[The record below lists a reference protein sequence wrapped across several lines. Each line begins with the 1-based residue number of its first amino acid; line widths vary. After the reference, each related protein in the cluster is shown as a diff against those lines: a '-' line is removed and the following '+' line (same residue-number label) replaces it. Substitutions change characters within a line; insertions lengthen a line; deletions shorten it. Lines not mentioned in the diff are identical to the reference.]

1 MEELQEVKNQIKEFV
16 KVCNHEKSLELLEKL
31 ATGKMLRSKLILKIA
46 GISIESIKLCAVVEM
61 IHAASLLHDDVIDEA
76 NTRRGRPSVN
86 ALYDNKTAI
95 MFRDILY
102 SRAFTEL
109 SQMDKNIAY
118 TISNAVTLLSIGEM
132 IDVDLTN
139 TFNKSY
145 DKYLDMI
152 YKKTASL
159 IEASSKAAAIL
170 SKKDENKYALYGK
183 NLGLAFQMVDDILD
197 ITQDSKTLGK
207 PAMLDFVE
215 GKVTI
220 PYLLLYE
227 RIENKTKLEALYKK
241 ELTKIFFKSTCSSFK
256 SKLGRLRQI
265 NRLSSRTCKFC
276 LAQCHIFSKDSLS
289 SFLID
294 NNKPYPC
301 PSEWDIPLFPVSI
314 TRPLWSTN
322 LAL

>member
-46 GISIESIKLCAVVEM
+46 GVNEESIKLCAVVEM

-76 NTRRGRPSVN
+76 DTRRGQPSVN
-86 ALYDNKTAI
+86 ALYDNKTSI
-95 MFRDILY
+95 MFGDILY

-109 SQMDKNIAY
+109 SQMDKRVAY

-139 TFNKSY
+139 SFNKSY
-145 DKYLDMI
+145 DLYLDMI

-159 IEASSKAAAIL
+159 IEASAKAAAIIAGL
-170 SKKDENKYALYGK
+170 DENKYALYGK

-197 ITQDSKTLGK
+197 ITQDSATLGK

-220 PYLLLYE
+220 PYLLLHE
-227 RIENKTKLEALYKK
+227 RVQDKTKLESLYKK
-241 ELTKIFFKSTCSSFK
+241 ELSTEESSWIK
-256 SKLGRLRQI
+256 EQM
-265 NRLSSRTCKFC
+265 
-276 LAQCHIFSKDSLS
+276 
-289 SFLID
+289 
-294 NNKPYPC
+294 
-301 PSEWDIPLFPVSI
+301 SI
-314 TRPLWSTN
+314 TN
-322 LAL
+322 ALNDSILQAKAIGNEAINAVIDEENSQTLVMIMKAMIEREF

>member
-1 MEELQEVKNQIKEFV
+1 MEELLEVKNQIKEFV

-46 GISIESIKLCAVVEM
+46 GVTKESIKLCAVVEM

-76 NTRRGRPSVN
+76 DTRRGQPSVN
-86 ALYDNKTAI
+86 ALYDNKTSI
-95 MFRDILY
+95 MFGDILY

-109 SQMDKNIAY
+109 SQMDKKVAY

-139 TFNKSY
+139 SFNKSY
-145 DKYLDMI
+145 DLYLDMI

-159 IEASSKAAAIL
+159 IEASAKAAAIIAGL
-170 SKKDENKYALYGK
+170 DEEKYALYGK

-197 ITQDSKTLGK
+197 ITQDSTTLGK

-220 PYLLLYE
+220 PYLLLHE
-227 RIENKTKLEALYKK
+227 RVEDKTKLESLYKK
-241 ELTKIFFKSTCSSFK
+241 ELTTEESSWIK
-256 SKLGRLRQI
+256 EQMQI
-265 NRLSSRTCKFC
+265 TNALD
-276 LAQCHIFSKDSLS
+276 DSILQAKAIGNEAINAV
-289 SFLID
+289 ID
-294 NNKPYPC
+294 EENSQTLVMIMKAMI
-301 PSEWDIPLFPVSI
+301 EREF
-314 TRPLWSTN
+314 
-322 LAL
+322 

>member
-1 MEELQEVKNQIKEFV
+1 MEELLEVKNQIKEFV

-46 GISIESIKLCAVVEM
+46 GINEESIKLCAVVEM

-76 NTRRGRPSVN
+76 DTRRGQPSVN
-86 ALYDNKTAI
+86 ALYDNKTSI
-95 MFRDILY
+95 MFGDILY

-109 SQMDKNIAY
+109 SQMDKRVAY

-139 TFNKSY
+139 SFNKSY
-145 DKYLDMI
+145 DLYLDMI

-159 IEASSKAAAIL
+159 IEASAKAAAIIAGL
-170 SKKDENKYALYGK
+170 NEEKYALYGK

-197 ITQDSKTLGK
+197 ITQDSATLGK

-220 PYLLLYE
+220 PYLLLHE
-227 RIENKTKLEALYKK
+227 RVEDKTKLESLYKK
-241 ELTKIFFKSTCSSFK
+241 ELSTEESSWIK
-256 SKLGRLRQI
+256 EQMQI
-265 NRLSSRTCKFC
+265 TNALN
-276 LAQCHIFSKDSLS
+276 DSILQAKAIGNEAINAV
-289 SFLID
+289 ID
-294 NNKPYPC
+294 EENSQTLVMIMKAMI
-301 PSEWDIPLFPVSI
+301 EREF
-314 TRPLWSTN
+314 
-322 LAL
+322 

>member
-1 MEELQEVKNQIKEFV
+1 MEELEKVKNQIREFV
-16 KVCNHEKSLELLEKL
+16 SVCNHQKSLELLEKL

-76 NTRRGRPSVN
+76 NTRRGQPSVN
-86 ALYDNKTAI
+86 ALYDNKTSI
-95 MFRDILY
+95 MFGDILY

-132 IDVDLTN
+132 MDVDLTN

-159 IEASSKAAAIL
+159 IEASAKAAAIL

-220 PYLLLYE
+220 PYLLLHE

-241 ELTKIFFKSTCSSFK
+241 ELTSDESLWIKEQMTITKALDDSIALAKQIGNIAIDAVKDEDNSETLIFIMKAMIEREF
-256 SKLGRLRQI
+256 
-265 NRLSSRTCKFC
+265 
-276 LAQCHIFSKDSLS
+276 
-289 SFLID
+289 
-294 NNKPYPC
+294 
-301 PSEWDIPLFPVSI
+301 
-314 TRPLWSTN
+314 
-322 LAL
+322 

>member
-1 MEELQEVKNQIKEFV
+1 MEELEKVKNQIREFV
-16 KVCNHEKSLELLEKL
+16 SVCNHQKSLELLEKL

-95 MFRDILY
+95 MFGDILY

-132 IDVDLTN
+132 MDVNLTN

-241 ELTKIFFKSTCSSFK
+241 ELTS
-256 SKLGRLRQI
+256 
-265 NRLSSRTCKFC
+265 
-276 LAQCHIFSKDSLS
+276 DESLW
-289 SFLID
+289 I
-294 NNKPYPC
+294 K
-301 PSEWDIPLFPVSI
+301 EQMTI
-314 TRPLWSTN
+314 TRALDDSIA
-322 LAL
+322 LAKQIGNIAIDAVKDEEDSETLIFIMKAMIEREF

>member
-46 GISIESIKLCAVVEM
+46 GVNEESIKLCAVVEM

-76 NTRRGRPSVN
+76 DTRRGQPSVN
-86 ALYDNKTAI
+86 ALYDNKTSI
-95 MFRDILY
+95 MFGDILY

-109 SQMDKNIAY
+109 SQMDKRVAY

-139 TFNKSY
+139 SFNKSY
-145 DKYLDMI
+145 DLYLDMI

-159 IEASSKAAAIL
+159 IEASAKAAAIIAGL
-170 SKKDENKYALYGK
+170 NEEKYALYGK

-197 ITQDSKTLGK
+197 ITQDSVTLGK

-220 PYLLLYE
+220 PYLLLHE
-227 RIENKTKLEALYKK
+227 RVQDKTKLESLYKK
-241 ELTKIFFKSTCSSFK
+241 ELSAEESSWIK
-256 SKLGRLRQI
+256 EQM
-265 NRLSSRTCKFC
+265 
-276 LAQCHIFSKDSLS
+276 
-289 SFLID
+289 
-294 NNKPYPC
+294 
-301 PSEWDIPLFPVSI
+301 SI
-314 TRPLWSTN
+314 TN
-322 LAL
+322 ALNDSILQAKAIGNEAINAVIDEENSQTLVMIMKAMIEREF

>member
-1 MEELQEVKNQIKEFV
+1 MEELLEVKNQIKEFV

-46 GISIESIKLCAVVEM
+46 GINEESIKLCAVVEM

-76 NTRRGRPSVN
+76 DTRRGQPSVN
-86 ALYDNKTAI
+86 ALYDNKTSI
-95 MFRDILY
+95 MFGDILY

-109 SQMDKNIAY
+109 SQMDKRVAY

-139 TFNKSY
+139 SFNKSY
-145 DKYLDMI
+145 DLYLDMI

-159 IEASSKAAAIL
+159 IEASAKAAAIIAGL
-170 SKKDENKYALYGK
+170 DEEKYALYGK

-197 ITQDSKTLGK
+197 ITQDSSTLGK

-220 PYLLLYE
+220 PYLLLHE
-227 RIENKTKLEALYKK
+227 RVEDKTKLESLYKK
-241 ELTKIFFKSTCSSFK
+241 ELSTEESSWIK
-256 SKLGRLRQI
+256 EQMQI
-265 NRLSSRTCKFC
+265 TNALNDSI
-276 LAQCHIFSKDSLS
+276 LQAKDIGNEAINAV
-289 SFLID
+289 ID
-294 NNKPYPC
+294 EENSQTLVMIMKAMI
-301 PSEWDIPLFPVSI
+301 EREF
-314 TRPLWSTN
+314 
-322 LAL
+322 